1 MAAERTSPLARDNA
15 AVPAA
20 LRFARMAGSSIA
32 SPAAAWWVTD
42 FLNAAYYARRDEE
55 RDVRD
60 LRLAHGILTTR
71 WSRHGDRRLGARDI
85 LALHRA
91 YGAHRLR
98 RRGRLDHAALLEG
111 AAALIG
117 DWFPEAWADDARRA
131 HGIAFPTVEE
141 RDAFAPEARMA
152 RAALGELTPPLREP
166 VDQHWATYDPVPLPD
181 PEAALAFLAQPP
193 RWPDMASANG
203 RFTALRGGGLPG
215 QTFEIEVVAEPT
227 PRSPIFTRGYVTCTQ
242 LETAGGELEAAA
254 AGLAERFRASAGADA
269 RPLLPDGAEP
279 LALVVLTTHEGH
291 FLGRA
296 LSHLLVWR
304 EGAGAFIRDVGAWD
318 PLPPHLAAAY
328 ATAGRVAQQQFWGPE
343 PEQRSMLAQ
352 LARVAARA

>member
-1 MAAERTSPLARDNA
+1 M
-15 AVPAA
+15 VPGA

-32 SPAAAWWVTD
+32 APAAAWWVTD

-85 LALHRA
+85 VALHRA

-117 DWFPEAWADDARRA
+117 DWFPAAWADDARRA
-131 HGIAFPTVEE
+131 HGIAFPTIEE

-152 RAALGELTPPLREP
+152 CAARGELTPPLREP

-181 PEAALAFLAQPP
+181 AGAALAFPHTP
-193 RWPDMASANG
+193 RAGPTWRRPTAASPRCAG
-203 RFTALRGGGLPG
+203 DGLPG

-227 PRSPIFTRGYVTCTQ
+227 PRSPVFTRGYVTCTQ
-242 LETAGGELEAAA
+242 LDTVGAGLEAAVA
-254 AGLAERFRASAGADA
+254 DLADRFRASAGADA
-269 RPLLPDGAEP
+269 RPLLPDDAEP
-279 LALVVLTTHEGH
+279 LALVVLTTHAGH
-291 FLGRA
+291 FLGRGA
-296 LSHLLVWR
+296 LAPARL
-304 EGAGAFIRDVGAWD
+304 
-318 PLPPHLAAAY
+318 
-328 ATAGRVAQQQFWGPE
+328 AGRRRRLHPRRRRLGSPPAAPRRRLRERRPRRPAAVLGPG
-343 PEQRSMLAQ
+343 
-352 LARVAARA
+352 AA